1 MQGGNEM
8 RKILILLACVLL
20 CSNVAFASPVVYE
33 KPDVK
38 ILVEGEALQLDAEVP
53 IIVNSR
59 TLVPLRKLL
68 VGLGVPDNNENI
80 KWIGETREV
89 KVIYNGVTIDLAIDS
104 TKGYINGREYKLD
117 AAPIIHRDRTYLPA
131 RFVGE
136 ALGYTISWDQ
146 YTPAV
151 IVTSNENMNKLTE
164 ILNDLNTAMNKVK
177 SYEVITVREADI
189 ASNYEGELENIEY
202 TIKNIERADLNKKI
216 IYTENSYTDQFEDTI
231 TFSYNTP
238 NAFYSCGKYVEDGIL
253 YNEGWEVYN
262 YDPELDEKNPFDE
275 KEKLGLMN
283 FDKSLYG
290 SLVLKEYNNAYT
302 VSTISNQLDVL
313 KALNGEE
320 LYNEIYEYGDVKDFS
335 FELAINKETKMPI
348 NLKVNFTMSTKAL
361 PEEMGYNFS
370 TVETTEYIMNFMKY
384 NENMELDLS
393 EVDL

>member
-1 MQGGNEM
+1 M

-164 ILNDLNTAMNKVK
+164 ILNDLNTAMNNVK
-177 SYEVITVREADI
+177 SYEVITVRESDI
-189 ASNYEGELENIEY
+189 TSNYEGEIENIEY